1 MNTQTFAP
9 AAPNNALS
17 AGILQAIDW
26 VDAARRQSPRLER
39 EADRLI
45 QRLRRCHNRAA
56 RLENTRPA
64 QLAIGLYG
72 HNAAA
77 KAHLLAALAPGAK
90 RFNADISLAVRYCT
104 AAEAGPAEYP
114 IALAL
119 LNEAQWLAITLDAA
133 AMSGFRPDWDARAI
147 ADHLQTLA
155 RHRQTIAVDGLD
167 GNDVLALWDSLRRH
181 GGKAQHTLDR
191 HFWPQA
197 VTLAPQLSIDDRAR
211 LFAPLW
217 GEDPTLTARYRQLA
231 HALQAL
237 GGSRQ
242 VHAPRR
248 ALALLTASTAPE
260 NAAFAVLTEQGD
272 EREIGLSDLAWLTA
286 EVTTALPP
294 AAQAGLPAD
303 VALIDLPGSRSC
315 PQAEPTQRLQQ
326 AKRAHLLTRCADG
339 LHASLLLVTDA
350 AATPQDAARIGQ
362 ALAGWVDHTQGET
375 PALRQR
381 RKPGLIWAITPFD
394 QRQEGKSRPDDAVQ
408 RQVGEPG
415 DSWATLLALD
425 EQDCRRMVNYLAAQA
440 RPAHKQARLLEL
452 REELQRELTE
462 SLLGNWLTAADP
474 HATQQR
480 AQQLLRALQAQAG
493 RHGELLER
501 LLPQRDTLRQLYQ
514 QQQHAAPTP
523 TATPSPFGLDIDLF
537 GAQEPAA
544 AGGQPASPFAARIF
558 ADWINHLR
566 ALPDNRQ
573 LLDLLGVDKPHLELL
588 VDALIGAACRLQ
600 LDDEL
605 QRALCAGG
613 LPEQGE
619 DRQISQAL
627 ALLGDFVAWLGFQR
641 RDAAMRPESRVNPG
655 QPIFT
660 PPPQPAV
667 DWSGQQRLTRLAP
680 TPTKNTAFYIYDW
693 LIGLQTLLAENAAQ
707 AQPALADEQRA
718 ELAAIVAAL
727 RAVP

>member
-1 MNTQTFAP
+1 MNTQTFTP

-17 AGILQAIDW
+17 AGILQAIGW

-56 RLENTRPA
+56 RLENTCPA
-64 QLAIGLYG
+64 QVAIGLYG

-90 RFNADISLAVRYCT
+90 RFNADLSLAVRYCT

-119 LNEAQWLAITLDAA
+119 LNEAQWLAIMLDAA
-133 AMSGFRPDWDARAI
+133 AMGGFRLDWDARAI
-147 ADHLQTLA
+147 AGHLQTLA
-155 RHRQTIAVDGLD
+155 RHRQAIAPDGLSD
-167 GNDVLALWDSLRRH
+167 GDVLALWDSQRRH
-181 GGKAQHTLDR
+181 GDKGQQTLDR

-197 VTLAPQLSIDDRAR
+197 VALAPQLSIDDRAR

-217 GEDPTLTARYRQLA
+217 GEEPTLTTHYRQLA
-231 HALQAL
+231 HTLHAL

-248 ALALLTASTAPE
+248 ALTLLTASAAPE
-260 NAAFAVLTEQGD
+260 NTAIVVMAEHGD
-272 EREIGLSDLAWLTA
+272 EREIALSDLVWLTA
-286 EVTTALPP
+286 EVTTVLPQT
-294 AAQAGLPAD
+294 AQAGLPAD
-303 VALIDLPGSRSC
+303 VALIDLPGSCAR

-326 AKRAHLLTRCADG
+326 AKRAHLLARCADG
-339 LHASLLLVTDA
+339 LHANLLLVADA

-394 QRQEGKSRPDDAVQ
+394 PRQEGKPRPDDAVQ

-474 HATQQR
+474 YATQQR

-523 TATPSPFGLDIDLF
+523 ATPAPFGLDIDLF
-537 GAQEPAA
+537 GAPETPAPGEP
-544 AGGQPASPFAARIF
+544 PTSPFATRIF

-566 ALPDNRQ
+566 SLPDSRR

-588 VDALIGAACRLQ
+588 VDALIGAACRQ
-600 LDDEL
+600 RLDDEL
-605 QRALCAGG
+605 ERALCAGG

-707 AQPALADEQRA
+707 VQPALAYEQRA
-718 ELAAIVAAL
+718 ALAAIVAAL
-727 RAVP
+727 RAVS

>member
-440 RPAHKQARLLEL
+440 RPSHKQARLLEL

-641 RDAAMRPESRVNPG
+641 RDAATRPESRVNPG

-693 LIGLQTLLAENAAQ
+693 LIGLQTLLAANAAQ

-727 RAVP
+727 R

>member
-39 EADRLI
+39 EADRLTL
-45 QRLRRCHNRAA
+45 RLRRCHNRAA
-56 RLENTRPA
+56 RLENTCPA
-64 QLAIGLYG
+64 QVAIGLYG

-90 RFNADISLAVRYCT
+90 RFNADLSIAVRYCT

-133 AMSGFRPDWDARAI
+133 AMGGFRLDWDARAI
-147 ADHLQTLA
+147 AGHLQTLA
-155 RHRQTIAVDGLD
+155 RHRQAIAPDGLSD
-167 GNDVLALWDSLRRH
+167 GDVLALWDSQRRH
-181 GGKAQHTLDR
+181 GDKGQQTLDR

-197 VTLAPQLSIDDRAR
+197 VALAPQLSIDDRAR

-217 GEDPTLTARYRQLA
+217 GEEPTLTTHYRQLA
-231 HALQAL
+231 HTLHAL
-237 GGSRQ
+237 GDSRQ

-248 ALALLTASTAPE
+248 ALTLLTASAAPE
-260 NAAFAVLTEQGD
+260 NTTIVVMAEHDG
-272 EREIGLSDLAWLTA
+272 EREIALSDLVWLTA
-286 EVTTALPP
+286 EVTTVLPQT
-294 AAQAGLPAD
+294 AQAGLPAD
-303 VALIDLPGSRSC
+303 VALIDLPGSCAR

-326 AKRAHLLTRCADG
+326 AKRAHLLARCADG
-339 LHASLLLVTDA
+339 LHANLLLVADA

-394 QRQEGKSRPDDAVQ
+394 PRQEGKPRPDDAVQ

-523 TATPSPFGLDIDLF
+523 ATPAPFGLDIDLF
-537 GAQEPAA
+537 GAPETPAPGEP
-544 AGGQPASPFAARIF
+544 PTSPFATRIF

-566 ALPDNRQ
+566 SLPDSRR

-588 VDALIGAACRLQ
+588 VDALIGAACRQ
-600 LDDEL
+600 RLDDEL
-605 QRALCAGG
+605 ERALCAGG

-641 RDAAMRPESRVNPG
+641 RDAATRPESRVNPG

-718 ELAAIVAAL
+718 ALAAIVAAL
-727 RAVP
+727 RAVS

>member
-1 MNTQTFAP
+1 MKATTTVQS
-9 AAPNNALS
+9 APNNALS

-26 VDAARRQSPRLER
+26 VDAARRQSARLEQ
-39 EADRLI
+39 EADRLTL
-45 QRLRRCHNRAA
+45 RLRRCHNRAVQ
-56 RLENTRPA
+56 LENTQPA
-64 QLAIGLYG
+64 QVAIGLYG

-90 RFNADISLAVRYCT
+90 RFSADLSLAVRYCT

-133 AMSGFRPDWDARAI
+133 AMGGFRLDWDARAI
-147 ADHLQTLA
+147 AGHLQTLA
-155 RHRQTIAVDGLD
+155 RHRQAVAPDGLSD
-167 GNDVLALWDSLRRH
+167 SDVLALWDSQRRH
-181 GGKAQHTLDR
+181 GDKGQQTLDR

-197 VTLAPQLSIDDRAR
+197 VALAPQLSIDDRAR

-217 GEDPTLTARYRQLA
+217 GEETTLTTHYRQLA
-231 HALQAL
+231 HTLHAL
-237 GGSRQ
+237 GDSRQ

-248 ALALLTASTAPE
+248 ALTLLTASAAPE
-260 NAAFAVLTEQGD
+260 NTAIVVMAEHGG
-272 EREIGLSDLAWLTA
+272 EREIALSDLAWLTA
-286 EVTTALPP
+286 EVTTGLPQT
-294 AAQAGLPAD
+294 AQAGLPAD
-303 VALIDLPGSRSC
+303 VALIDLPGSRAR
-315 PQAEPTQRLQQ
+315 PQAEPAQRLQQ

-339 LHASLLLVTDA
+339 LDANLLLVTDA
-350 AATPQDAARIGQ
+350 AAAPQDAARIGQ

-394 QRQEGKSRPDDAVQ
+394 PRQEGKPRPDDAVQ

-452 REELQRELTE
+452 REELQRELTD

-474 HATQQR
+474 YATQQR

-523 TATPSPFGLDIDLF
+523 ATPAPFGLDIDLF
-537 GAQEPAA
+537 GAPETPASGEP
-544 AGGQPASPFAARIF
+544 PASPFAARVF

-566 ALPDNRQ
+566 SLPDNRR

-588 VDALIGAACRLQ
+588 VDALIGAACRQ
-600 LDDEL
+600 RLDDEL
-605 QRALCAGG
+605 ERALCAGG

-641 RDAAMRPESRVNPG
+641 RDAATRPESRVNPG

-707 AQPALADEQRA
+707 AQPALADEQRGA
-718 ELAAIVAAL
+718 LTAIVAAL

>member
-56 RLENTRPA
+56 RLENTCPA
-64 QLAIGLYG
+64 QVAIGLYG

-90 RFNADISLAVRYCT
+90 RFNADLSLAVRYCT

-133 AMSGFRPDWDARAI
+133 AMGGFRLDWDARAI
-147 ADHLQTLA
+147 AGHLQTLA
-155 RHRQTIAVDGLD
+155 RHRQAIAPDGLSD
-167 GNDVLALWDSLRRH
+167 GDVLALWDSQRRH
-181 GGKAQHTLDR
+181 GDKGQQTLDR

-197 VTLAPQLSIDDRAR
+197 VALAPQLSIDDRAR

-217 GEDPTLTARYRQLA
+217 GEESTLTTHYRQLA
-231 HALQAL
+231 HTLHAL
-237 GGSRQ
+237 GDSRQ

-248 ALALLTASTAPE
+248 ALTLLTASAAPE
-260 NAAFAVLTEQGD
+260 NTAIVVMAEHGG
-272 EREIGLSDLAWLTA
+272 EREIALSDLVWLTA
-286 EVTTALPP
+286 EVTTVLPQT
-294 AAQAGLPAD
+294 AQAGLPAD
-303 VALIDLPGSRSC
+303 VALIDLPGSCAR

-326 AKRAHLLTRCADG
+326 AKRAHLLARCADG
-339 LHASLLLVTDA
+339 LHANLLLVADA

-394 QRQEGKSRPDDAVQ
+394 PRQEGKPRPDDAVQ
-408 RQVGEPG
+408 RQVGDPG

-474 HATQQR
+474 YAPQQR

-523 TATPSPFGLDIDLF
+523 ATPAPFGLDIDLF
-537 GAQEPAA
+537 GAPETPAPGEP
-544 AGGQPASPFAARIF
+544 PTSPFATRIF

-566 ALPDNRQ
+566 SLPDSRR

-588 VDALIGAACRLQ
+588 VDALIGAACRQ
-600 LDDEL
+600 RLDDEL
-605 QRALCAGG
+605 ERALCAGG

-641 RDAAMRPESRVNPG
+641 RDAATRPESRVNPG

-718 ELAAIVAAL
+718 ALAAIVAAL
-727 RAVP
+727 RAVS

>member
-77 KAHLLAALAPGAK
+77 KNHLLAALAPGAK

-133 AMSGFRPDWDARAI
+133 AMSGFRPDWDARTI

-315 PQAEPTQRLQQ
+315 PQAEPMQRLQQ

-641 RDAAMRPESRVNPG
+641 RDAATRPESRVNPG

-727 RAVP
+727 R

>member
-39 EADRLI
+39 EADRLTL
-45 QRLRRCHNRAA
+45 RLRRCHNRAA
-56 RLENTRPA
+56 RLENTCPA
-64 QLAIGLYG
+64 QVAIGLYG

-90 RFNADISLAVRYCT
+90 RFNADLSLAVRYCT

-133 AMSGFRPDWDARAI
+133 AMGGFRLDWDARAI
-147 ADHLQTLA
+147 AGHLQTLA
-155 RHRQTIAVDGLD
+155 RHRQAIAPDGLSD
-167 GNDVLALWDSLRRH
+167 GDVLALWDSQRRH
-181 GGKAQHTLDR
+181 GDKGQQTLDR

-197 VTLAPQLSIDDRAR
+197 VALAPQLSIDDRAR

-217 GEDPTLTARYRQLA
+217 GEEPTLTTHYRQLA
-231 HALQAL
+231 HTLHAL
-237 GGSRQ
+237 GDSRQ

-248 ALALLTASTAPE
+248 ALTLLTASAAPE
-260 NAAFAVLTEQGD
+260 NTTIVVMAEHDG
-272 EREIGLSDLAWLTA
+272 EREIALSDLVWLTA
-286 EVTTALPP
+286 EVTTVLPQT
-294 AAQAGLPAD
+294 AQAGLPAD
-303 VALIDLPGSRSC
+303 VALIDLPGSCAR

-326 AKRAHLLTRCADG
+326 AKRAHLLARCADG
-339 LHASLLLVTDA
+339 LHANLLLVADA

-394 QRQEGKSRPDDAVQ
+394 PRQEGKPRPDDAVQ

-523 TATPSPFGLDIDLF
+523 ATPAPFGLDIDLF
-537 GAQEPAA
+537 GAPETPAPGEP
-544 AGGQPASPFAARIF
+544 PTSPFATRIF

-566 ALPDNRQ
+566 SLPDSRR

-588 VDALIGAACRLQ
+588 VDALIGAACRQ
-600 LDDEL
+600 RLDDEL
-605 QRALCAGG
+605 ERALCAGG

-641 RDAAMRPESRVNPG
+641 RDAATRPESRVNPG

-718 ELAAIVAAL
+718 ALAAIVAAL
-727 RAVP
+727 RAVS

>member
-474 HATQQR
+474 HATQHR

-641 RDAAMRPESRVNPG
+641 RDAATRPESRVNPG

-707 AQPALADEQRA
+707 AQPALADDQRA

-727 RAVP
+727 R

>member
-39 EADRLI
+39 EADRLTL
-45 QRLRRCHNRAA
+45 RLRRCHNRAA
-56 RLENTRPA
+56 RLENTCPA
-64 QLAIGLYG
+64 QVAIGLYG

-90 RFNADISLAVRYCT
+90 RFNADLSLAVRYCT

-133 AMSGFRPDWDARAI
+133 AMGGFRLDWDARAI
-147 ADHLQTLA
+147 AGHLQTLA
-155 RHRQTIAVDGLD
+155 RHRQAIAPDGLSD
-167 GNDVLALWDSLRRH
+167 GDVLALWDSQRRH
-181 GGKAQHTLDR
+181 GDKGQQTLDR

-197 VTLAPQLSIDDRAR
+197 VALAPQLSIDDRAR

-217 GEDPTLTARYRQLA
+217 GEEPTLTTHYRQLA
-231 HALQAL
+231 HTLHAL
-237 GGSRQ
+237 GDSRQ

-248 ALALLTASTAPE
+248 ALTLLTASAVPE
-260 NAAFAVLTEQGD
+260 NTTIVVMAEHDG
-272 EREIGLSDLAWLTA
+272 EREIALSDLVWLTA
-286 EVTTALPP
+286 EVTTVLPQT
-294 AAQAGLPAD
+294 AQAGLPAD
-303 VALIDLPGSRSC
+303 VALIDLPGSCAR

-326 AKRAHLLTRCADG
+326 AKRAHLLARCADG
-339 LHASLLLVTDA
+339 LHANLLLVADA

-394 QRQEGKSRPDDAVQ
+394 PRQEGKPRPDDAVQ

-523 TATPSPFGLDIDLF
+523 ATPAPFGLDIDLF
-537 GAQEPAA
+537 GAPETPAPGEP
-544 AGGQPASPFAARIF
+544 PTSPFATRIF

-566 ALPDNRQ
+566 SLPDSRR

-588 VDALIGAACRLQ
+588 VDALIGAACRQ
-600 LDDEL
+600 RLDDEL
-605 QRALCAGG
+605 ERALCAGG

-641 RDAAMRPESRVNPG
+641 RDAATRPESRVNPG

-718 ELAAIVAAL
+718 ALAAIVAAL
-727 RAVP
+727 RAVS

>member
-77 KAHLLAALAPGAK
+77 KNHLLAALAPGAK

-480 AQQLLRALQAQAG
+480 AHQLLRALQAQAG

-641 RDAAMRPESRVNPG
+641 RDAATRPESRVNPG

-727 RAVP
+727 R

>member
-39 EADRLI
+39 EADRLTL
-45 QRLRRCHNRAA
+45 RLRRCHNRAA
-56 RLENTRPA
+56 RLENTCPA
-64 QLAIGLYG
+64 QVAIGLYG

-90 RFNADISLAVRYCT
+90 RFNADLSLAVRYCT

-133 AMSGFRPDWDARAI
+133 AMGGFRLDWDARAI
-147 ADHLQTLA
+147 AGHLQTLA
-155 RHRQTIAVDGLD
+155 RHRQAIAPDGLSD
-167 GNDVLALWDSLRRH
+167 GDVLALWDSQRRH
-181 GGKAQHTLDR
+181 GDKGQQTLDR

-197 VTLAPQLSIDDRAR
+197 VALAPQLSIDDRAR

-217 GEDPTLTARYRQLA
+217 GEEPTLTTHYRQLA
-231 HALQAL
+231 HTLHAL
-237 GGSRQ
+237 GDSRQ

-248 ALALLTASTAPE
+248 ALTLLTASAAPE
-260 NAAFAVLTEQGD
+260 NTTIVVMAEHDG
-272 EREIGLSDLAWLTA
+272 EREIALSDLVWLTA
-286 EVTTALPP
+286 EVTTVLPQT
-294 AAQAGLPAD
+294 AQAGLPAD
-303 VALIDLPGSRSC
+303 VALIDLPGSCAR

-326 AKRAHLLTRCADG
+326 AKRAHLLARCADG
-339 LHASLLLVTDA
+339 LHANLLLVADA

-394 QRQEGKSRPDDAVQ
+394 PRQEGKPRPDDAVQ

-523 TATPSPFGLDIDLF
+523 ATPAPFGLDIDLF
-537 GAQEPAA
+537 GAPETPAPGEP
-544 AGGQPASPFAARIF
+544 PTSPFATRIF

-566 ALPDNRQ
+566 SLPDSRR

-588 VDALIGAACRLQ
+588 VDALIGAACRQ
-600 LDDEL
+600 RLDDEL
-605 QRALCAGG
+605 ERALCAGG

-641 RDAAMRPESRVNPG
+641 RDAATRPESRVNPG

-718 ELAAIVAAL
+718 ALAAIVAAL
-727 RAVP
+727 RAAP

>member
-77 KAHLLAALAPGAK
+77 KNHLLAALAPGAK

-286 EVTTALPP
+286 EVSTALPP

-462 SLLGNWLTAADP
+462 SLLGNWLTTADP
-474 HATQQR
+474 HAPQQR

-501 LLPQRDTLRQLYQ
+501 LLPQRHTLRQLYQ

-641 RDAAMRPESRVNPG
+641 RDAATRPESRVNPG

-727 RAVP
+727 R

>member
-39 EADRLI
+39 EADRLTL
-45 QRLRRCHNRAA
+45 RLRRCHNRAA
-56 RLENTRPA
+56 RLENTCPA
-64 QLAIGLYG
+64 QVAIGLYG

-90 RFNADISLAVRYCT
+90 RFNADLSLAVRYCT

-133 AMSGFRPDWDARAI
+133 AMGGFRLDWDARAI
-147 ADHLQTLA
+147 AGHLQTLA
-155 RHRQTIAVDGLD
+155 RHRQAIAPDGLSD
-167 GNDVLALWDSLRRH
+167 GDVLALWDSQRRH
-181 GGKAQHTLDR
+181 GDKGQQTLDR

-197 VTLAPQLSIDDRAR
+197 VALAPQLSIDDRAR

-217 GEDPTLTARYRQLA
+217 GEEPTLTTHYRQLA
-231 HALQAL
+231 HTLHAL
-237 GGSRQ
+237 GDSRQ

-248 ALALLTASTAPE
+248 ALTLLTASAAPE
-260 NAAFAVLTEQGD
+260 NTAIVVMAEHDG
-272 EREIGLSDLAWLTA
+272 EREIALSDLVWLTA
-286 EVTTALPP
+286 EVTTVLPQT
-294 AAQAGLPAD
+294 AQAGLPAD
-303 VALIDLPGSRSC
+303 VALIDLPGSCAR

-326 AKRAHLLTRCADG
+326 AKRAHLLARCADG
-339 LHASLLLVTDA
+339 LHANLLLVADA

-394 QRQEGKSRPDDAVQ
+394 PRQEGKPRPDDAVQ

-523 TATPSPFGLDIDLF
+523 ATPAPFGLDIDLF
-537 GAQEPAA
+537 GAPETPAPGEP
-544 AGGQPASPFAARIF
+544 PTSPFATRIF

-566 ALPDNRQ
+566 SLPDSRR

-588 VDALIGAACRLQ
+588 VDALIGAACRQ
-600 LDDEL
+600 RLDDEL
-605 QRALCAGG
+605 ERALCAGG

-641 RDAAMRPESRVNPG
+641 RDAATRPESRVNPG

-718 ELAAIVAAL
+718 ALAAIVAAL
-727 RAVP
+727 RAAP

>member
-77 KAHLLAALAPGAK
+77 KNHLLAALAPGAK

-217 GEDPTLTARYRQLA
+217 GEEPTLTARYRQLA

-272 EREIGLSDLAWLTA
+272 EREVGLSDLAWLTA

-326 AKRAHLLTRCADG
+326 AKRAHLLTRGADG
-339 LHASLLLVTDA
+339 LHTSLLLVTDA

-641 RDAAMRPESRVNPG
+641 RDAATRPESRVNPG

>member
-1 MNTQTFAP
+1 MKATTTVQS
-9 AAPNNALS
+9 APNNALS

-26 VDAARRQSPRLER
+26 VDAARRHSARLER

-45 QRLRRCHNRAA
+45 QHLRRCHNRAA
-56 RLENTRPA
+56 LLENTRPA
-64 QLAIGLYG
+64 QVAIGLYG

-90 RFNADISLAVRYCT
+90 RFDADLSLAVRYCT
-104 AAEAGPAEYP
+104 AAEAGPADYP

-119 LNEAQWLAITLDAA
+119 LDEAQWLAITIDAA
-133 AMSGFRPDWDARAI
+133 AMSGFRQDWDARAI
-147 ADHLQTLA
+147 VDHLQALT
-155 RHRQTIAVDGLD
+155 RHRQAVAIDGLD
-167 GNDVLALWDSLRRH
+167 GNAVLALWDNQRRH
-181 GGKAQHTLDR
+181 GGKEQPTLDR

-217 GEDPTLTARYRQLA
+217 GEEATLTARYRQLA

-237 GGSRQ
+237 DGSRR

-248 ALALLTASTAPE
+248 ALALLTANAVPE
-260 NAAFAVLTEQGD
+260 NATIAVMTEQGD
-272 EREIGLSDLAWLTA
+272 EREIALSDLAWLTA
-286 EVTTALPP
+286 EVTTVLSQT
-294 AAQAGLPAD
+294 AQAGLPAD

-315 PQAEPTQRLQQ
+315 PQAEPAQRLQQ

-339 LHASLLLVTDA
+339 LHANLLLVTDA
-350 AATPQDAARIGQ
+350 AAAPQDAARIGQ

-394 QRQEGKSRPDDAVQ
+394 PRQEGKPRPDDAVQ

-452 REELQRELTE
+452 REELQRELTD

-474 HATQQR
+474 YATQQR

-523 TATPSPFGLDIDLF
+523 ATPAPFGLDIDLF
-537 GAQEPAA
+537 GAPETPASGEP
-544 AGGQPASPFAARIF
+544 PASPFAARVF

-566 ALPDNRQ
+566 SLPDNRR

-588 VDALIGAACRLQ
+588 VDALIGAACRQ
-600 LDDEL
+600 RLDDEL
-605 QRALCAGG
+605 ERALCAGG

-641 RDAAMRPESRVNPG
+641 RDAATRPESRVNPG

-707 AQPALADEQRA
+707 AQPALADEQRGA
-718 ELAAIVAAL
+718 LTAIVAAL

>member
-56 RLENTRPA
+56 RLENTCPA
-64 QLAIGLYG
+64 QVAIGLYG

-90 RFNADISLAVRYCT
+90 RFNADLSLAVRYCT

-133 AMSGFRPDWDARAI
+133 AMGGFRLDWDARAI
-147 ADHLQTLA
+147 AGHLQTLA
-155 RHRQTIAVDGLD
+155 RHRQAIAPDALSDG
-167 GNDVLALWDSLRRH
+167 DVLALWDSQRRH
-181 GGKAQHTLDR
+181 GDKGQQTLDR

-197 VTLAPQLSIDDRAR
+197 VALAPQLSIDDRAR

-217 GEDPTLTARYRQLA
+217 GEEPTLTTHYRQLA
-231 HALQAL
+231 HTLHAL
-237 GGSRQ
+237 GDSRQ

-248 ALALLTASTAPE
+248 ALTLLTASAAPE
-260 NAAFAVLTEQGD
+260 NTAIVVMAEHGG
-272 EREIGLSDLAWLTA
+272 EREIALSDLVWLTA
-286 EVTTALPP
+286 EVTTVLPQT
-294 AAQAGLPAD
+294 AQAGLPAD
-303 VALIDLPGSRSC
+303 VALIDLPGSCAR

-326 AKRAHLLTRCADG
+326 AKRAHLLARCADG
-339 LHASLLLVTDA
+339 LHANLLLVADA

-394 QRQEGKSRPDDAVQ
+394 PRQEGKPRPDDAVQ

-474 HATQQR
+474 YATQQR

-523 TATPSPFGLDIDLF
+523 ATPAPFGLDIDLF
-537 GAQEPAA
+537 GAPETPAPGEP
-544 AGGQPASPFAARIF
+544 PTSPFATRIF

-566 ALPDNRQ
+566 SLPDSRR

-588 VDALIGAACRLQ
+588 VDALIGAACRQ
-600 LDDEL
+600 RLDDEL
-605 QRALCAGG
+605 ERALCAGG

-641 RDAAMRPESRVNPG
+641 RDAATRPESRVNPG

-718 ELAAIVAAL
+718 ALAAIVAAL
-727 RAVP
+727 RAAP

>member
-56 RLENTRPA
+56 RLENTCPA
-64 QLAIGLYG
+64 QVAIGLYG

-90 RFNADISLAVRYCT
+90 RFNADLSLAVRYCT

-133 AMSGFRPDWDARAI
+133 AMGGFRLDWDARAI
-147 ADHLQTLA
+147 AGHLQTLA
-155 RHRQTIAVDGLD
+155 HHRQAIAPDGLSD
-167 GNDVLALWDSLRRH
+167 GDVLALWDSQRRH
-181 GGKAQHTLDR
+181 GDKGQQTLDR

-197 VTLAPQLSIDDRAR
+197 VALAPQLSIDDRAR

-217 GEDPTLTARYRQLA
+217 GEEPTLTTHYRQLA
-231 HALQAL
+231 HTLHAL
-237 GGSRQ
+237 GDSRQ

-248 ALALLTASTAPE
+248 ALTLLTASAAPE
-260 NAAFAVLTEQGD
+260 NTAIVVMAEHGG
-272 EREIGLSDLAWLTA
+272 EREIALSDLVWLTA
-286 EVTTALPP
+286 EVTTVLPQT
-294 AAQAGLPAD
+294 AQAGLPAD
-303 VALIDLPGSRSC
+303 VALIDLPGSCAR

-326 AKRAHLLTRCADG
+326 AKRAHLLARCADG
-339 LHASLLLVTDA
+339 LHANLLLVADA

-394 QRQEGKSRPDDAVQ
+394 PRQEGKPRPDDAVQ

-474 HATQQR
+474 YATQQR

-514 QQQHAAPTP
+514 QQQHAVPTP
-523 TATPSPFGLDIDLF
+523 ATPAPFGLDIDLF
-537 GAQEPAA
+537 GAPETPAPGEP
-544 AGGQPASPFAARIF
+544 PTSPFATRIF

-566 ALPDNRQ
+566 SLPDSRR

-588 VDALIGAACRLQ
+588 VDALIGAACRQ
-600 LDDEL
+600 RLDDEL
-605 QRALCAGG
+605 ERALCAGG

-641 RDAAMRPESRVNPG
+641 RDAATRPESRVNPG

-680 TPTKNTAFYIYDW
+680 TPTKSTAFYIYDW

-718 ELAAIVAAL
+718 DLAAIVAAL
-727 RAVP
+727 RAAP

>member
-77 KAHLLAALAPGAK
+77 KNHLLAALAPGAK

-294 AAQAGLPAD
+294 AAQAGLPTD

-641 RDAAMRPESRVNPG
+641 RDAATRPESRVNPG

-727 RAVP
+727 R

>member
-39 EADRLI
+39 EADRLTL
-45 QRLRRCHNRAA
+45 RLRRCHNRAA
-56 RLENTRPA
+56 RLENTCPA
-64 QLAIGLYG
+64 QVAIGLYG

-90 RFNADISLAVRYCT
+90 HFNADLSLAVRYCT

-133 AMSGFRPDWDARAI
+133 AMGGFRLDWDARAI
-147 ADHLQTLA
+147 AGHLQTLA
-155 RHRQTIAVDGLD
+155 RHRQAIAPDGLSD
-167 GNDVLALWDSLRRH
+167 GDVLALWDSQRRH
-181 GGKAQHTLDR
+181 GDKGQQTLDR

-197 VTLAPQLSIDDRAR
+197 VALAPQLSIDDRAR

-217 GEDPTLTARYRQLA
+217 GEEPTLTTHYRQLA
-231 HALQAL
+231 HTLHAL
-237 GGSRQ
+237 GDSRQ

-248 ALALLTASTAPE
+248 ALTLLTASAAPE
-260 NAAFAVLTEQGD
+260 NTAIVVMAEHGG
-272 EREIGLSDLAWLTA
+272 EREIALSDLVWLTA
-286 EVTTALPP
+286 EVTTVLPQT
-294 AAQAGLPAD
+294 AQAGLPAD
-303 VALIDLPGSRSC
+303 VALIDLPGSCAR

-326 AKRAHLLTRCADG
+326 AKRAHLLARCADG
-339 LHASLLLVTDA
+339 LHANLLLVADA

-394 QRQEGKSRPDDAVQ
+394 PRQEGKPRPDDAVQ

-523 TATPSPFGLDIDLF
+523 ATPAPFGLDIDLF
-537 GAQEPAA
+537 GAPETPAPGEP
-544 AGGQPASPFAARIF
+544 PTSPFATRIF

-566 ALPDNRQ
+566 SLPDSRR

-588 VDALIGAACRLQ
+588 VDALIGAACRQ
-600 LDDEL
+600 RLDDEL
-605 QRALCAGG
+605 ERALCAGG

-641 RDAAMRPESRVNPG
+641 RDAATRPESRVNPG

-718 ELAAIVAAL
+718 ALAAIVAAL
-727 RAVP
+727 RAAP

>member
-1 MNTQTFAP
+1 
-9 AAPNNALS
+9 
-17 AGILQAIDW
+17 
-26 VDAARRQSPRLER
+26 
-39 EADRLI
+39 
-45 QRLRRCHNRAA
+45 
-56 RLENTRPA
+56 
-64 QLAIGLYG
+64 
-72 HNAAA
+72 
-77 KAHLLAALAPGAK
+77 
-90 RFNADISLAVRYCT
+90 
-104 AAEAGPAEYP
+104 
-114 IALAL
+114 
-119 LNEAQWLAITLDAA
+119 
-133 AMSGFRPDWDARAI
+133 
-147 ADHLQTLA
+147 
-155 RHRQTIAVDGLD
+155 
-167 GNDVLALWDSLRRH
+167 
-181 GGKAQHTLDR
+181 
-191 HFWPQA
+191 
-197 VTLAPQLSIDDRAR
+197 
-211 LFAPLW
+211 
-217 GEDPTLTARYRQLA
+217 
-231 HALQAL
+231 
-237 GGSRQ
+237 
-242 VHAPRR
+242 
-248 ALALLTASTAPE
+248 
-260 NAAFAVLTEQGD
+260 
-272 EREIGLSDLAWLTA
+272 DLVWLTA
-286 EVTTALPP
+286 EVTTVLPQP
-294 AAQAGLPAD
+294 AQAGLPAD
-303 VALIDLPGSRSC
+303 VALIDLPGSCAR

-326 AKRAHLLTRCADG
+326 AKRAHLLARCADG
-339 LHASLLLVTDA
+339 LHANLLLVADA

-394 QRQEGKSRPDDAVQ
+394 PRQEGKPRPDDAVQ

-415 DSWATLLALD
+415 GSWATLLALD

-474 HATQQR
+474 YATQQR

-523 TATPSPFGLDIDLF
+523 ATPAPFGLDIDLF
-537 GAQEPAA
+537 GAPETPAPGEP
-544 AGGQPASPFAARIF
+544 PTSPFAARIF

-566 ALPDNRQ
+566 SLPDSRR

-588 VDALIGAACRLQ
+588 VDALIGAACRQ
-600 LDDEL
+600 RLDDEL
-605 QRALCAGG
+605 ERALCAGG

-641 RDAAMRPESRVNPG
+641 RDAATRPESRVNPG

-680 TPTKNTAFYIYDW
+680 TPTKSTAFYIYDW

-718 ELAAIVAAL
+718 DLAAIVAAL
-727 RAVP
+727 RAAP

>member
-39 EADRLI
+39 EADRLTL
-45 QRLRRCHNRAA
+45 RLRRCHNRAA
-56 RLENTRPA
+56 RLENTCPA
-64 QLAIGLYG
+64 QVAIGLYG

-90 RFNADISLAVRYCT
+90 RFNADLSLAVRYCT

-133 AMSGFRPDWDARAI
+133 AMGGFRLDWDARAI
-147 ADHLQTLA
+147 AGHLQTLA
-155 RHRQTIAVDGLD
+155 RHRQAIAPDGLSD
-167 GNDVLALWDSLRRH
+167 GDVLALWDSQRRH
-181 GGKAQHTLDR
+181 GDKGQQTLDR

-197 VTLAPQLSIDDRAR
+197 VALAPQLSIDDRAR

-217 GEDPTLTARYRQLA
+217 GEEPTLTTHYRQLA
-231 HALQAL
+231 HTLHAL
-237 GGSRQ
+237 GDSRQ

-248 ALALLTASTAPE
+248 ALTLLTASAAPE
-260 NAAFAVLTEQGD
+260 NTAIVVMAEHDG
-272 EREIGLSDLAWLTA
+272 EREIALSDLVWLTA
-286 EVTTALPP
+286 EVTTVLPQT
-294 AAQAGLPAD
+294 AQAGLPAD
-303 VALIDLPGSRSC
+303 VALIDLPGSCAR

-326 AKRAHLLTRCADG
+326 AKRAHLLARCADG
-339 LHASLLLVTDA
+339 LHANLLLVADA

-394 QRQEGKSRPDDAVQ
+394 PRQEGKPRPDDAVQ

-523 TATPSPFGLDIDLF
+523 ATPAPFGLDIDLF
-537 GAQEPAA
+537 GAPETPAPGEP
-544 AGGQPASPFAARIF
+544 PTSPFATRIF

-566 ALPDNRQ
+566 SLPDSRR

-588 VDALIGAACRLQ
+588 VDALIGAACRQ
-600 LDDEL
+600 RLDDEL
-605 QRALCAGG
+605 ERALCAGG

-641 RDAAMRPESRVNPG
+641 RDAATRPESRVNPG

-718 ELAAIVAAL
+718 ALAAIVAAL
-727 RAVP
+727 RAVS

>member
-39 EADRLI
+39 EADRLTL
-45 QRLRRCHNRAA
+45 RLRRCHNRAA
-56 RLENTRPA
+56 QLENTCPA
-64 QLAIGLYG
+64 QVAIGLYG

-90 RFNADISLAVRYCT
+90 RFNADLSLAVRYCT

-133 AMSGFRPDWDARAI
+133 AMGGFRLDWDARAI
-147 ADHLQTLA
+147 AGHLQTLA
-155 RHRQTIAVDGLD
+155 RHRQAIAPDGLSD
-167 GNDVLALWDSLRRH
+167 GDVLALWDSQRRH
-181 GGKAQHTLDR
+181 GDKGQQTLDR

-197 VTLAPQLSIDDRAR
+197 VALAPQLSIDDRAR

-217 GEDPTLTARYRQLA
+217 GEEPTLTTHYRQLA
-231 HALQAL
+231 HTLHAL
-237 GGSRQ
+237 GDSRQ

-248 ALALLTASTAPE
+248 ALTLLTASAAPE
-260 NAAFAVLTEQGD
+260 NTTIVVMAEHDG
-272 EREIGLSDLAWLTA
+272 EREIALSDLVWLTA
-286 EVTTALPP
+286 EVTTVLPQT
-294 AAQAGLPAD
+294 AQAGLPAD
-303 VALIDLPGSRSC
+303 VALIDLPGSCAR

-326 AKRAHLLTRCADG
+326 AKRAHLLARCADG
-339 LHASLLLVTDA
+339 LHANLLLVADA

-394 QRQEGKSRPDDAVQ
+394 PRQEGKPRPDDAVQ

-415 DSWATLLALD
+415 HSWATLLALD

-523 TATPSPFGLDIDLF
+523 ATPAPFGLDIDLF
-537 GAQEPAA
+537 GAPETPAPGEP
-544 AGGQPASPFAARIF
+544 PTSPFATRIF

-566 ALPDNRQ
+566 SLPDSRR

-588 VDALIGAACRLQ
+588 VDALIGAACRQ
-600 LDDEL
+600 RLDDEL
-605 QRALCAGG
+605 ERALCAGG

-641 RDAAMRPESRVNPG
+641 RDAATRPESRVNPG

-718 ELAAIVAAL
+718 ALAAIVAAL
-727 RAVP
+727 RAVS

>member
-56 RLENTRPA
+56 RLENTCPA
-64 QLAIGLYG
+64 QVAIGLYG

-90 RFNADISLAVRYCT
+90 RFNADLSLAVRYCT

-133 AMSGFRPDWDARAI
+133 AMGGFRLDWDARAI
-147 ADHLQTLA
+147 AGHLQTLA
-155 RHRQTIAVDGLD
+155 RHRQAIAPDALSDG
-167 GNDVLALWDSLRRH
+167 DVLALWDSQRRH
-181 GGKAQHTLDR
+181 GDKGQQTLDR

-197 VTLAPQLSIDDRAR
+197 VALAPQLSIDDRAR

-217 GEDPTLTARYRQLA
+217 GEEPTLTTHYRQLA
-231 HALQAL
+231 HTLHAL
-237 GGSRQ
+237 GDSRQ

-248 ALALLTASTAPE
+248 ALTLLTASAAPE
-260 NAAFAVLTEQGD
+260 NTAIVVMAEHGG
-272 EREIGLSDLAWLTA
+272 EREIALSDLVWLTA
-286 EVTTALPP
+286 EVTTVLPQT
-294 AAQAGLPAD
+294 AQAGLPAD
-303 VALIDLPGSRSC
+303 VALIDLPGSCAR

-326 AKRAHLLTRCADG
+326 AKRAHLLARCADG
-339 LHASLLLVTDA
+339 LHANLLLVADA

-394 QRQEGKSRPDDAVQ
+394 PRQEGKPRPDDAVQ

-474 HATQQR
+474 YATQQR

-523 TATPSPFGLDIDLF
+523 ATPAPFGLDIDLF
-537 GAQEPAA
+537 GAPETPAPGEP
-544 AGGQPASPFAARIF
+544 PTSPFATRIF

-566 ALPDNRQ
+566 SLPDSRR

-588 VDALIGAACRLQ
+588 VDALIGAACRQ
-600 LDDEL
+600 RLDDEL
-605 QRALCAGG
+605 ERALCAGG

-641 RDAAMRPESRVNPG
+641 RDAATRPESRVNPG

-718 ELAAIVAAL
+718 ALAAIVAAL
-727 RAVP
+727 RAVS

>member
-56 RLENTRPA
+56 RLENTCPA
-64 QLAIGLYG
+64 QVAIGLYG

-90 RFNADISLAVRYCT
+90 RFNADLSLAVRYCT

-119 LNEAQWLAITLDAA
+119 FNEAQWLAITLDAA
-133 AMSGFRPDWDARAI
+133 AMGGFRLDWDARAI
-147 ADHLQTLA
+147 AGHLQTLA
-155 RHRQTIAVDGLD
+155 RHRQAIAPDGLSD
-167 GNDVLALWDSLRRH
+167 GDVLALWDSQRRH
-181 GGKAQHTLDR
+181 GDKGQQTLDR

-197 VTLAPQLSIDDRAR
+197 VALAPQLSIDDRAR

-217 GEDPTLTARYRQLA
+217 GEEPTLTTHYRQLA
-231 HALQAL
+231 HTLHAL
-237 GGSRQ
+237 GDSRQ

-248 ALALLTASTAPE
+248 ALTLLTASAAPE
-260 NAAFAVLTEQGD
+260 NTAIVVMAEHGG
-272 EREIGLSDLAWLTA
+272 EREIALSDLVWLTA
-286 EVTTALPP
+286 EVTTVLPQT
-294 AAQAGLPAD
+294 AQAGLPAD
-303 VALIDLPGSRSC
+303 VALIDLPGSCAR

-326 AKRAHLLTRCADG
+326 AKRAHLLARCADG
-339 LHASLLLVTDA
+339 LHANLLLVADA

-394 QRQEGKSRPDDAVQ
+394 PRQAGKPRPDDAVQ

-474 HATQQR
+474 YATQQR

-523 TATPSPFGLDIDLF
+523 ATPAPFGLDIDLF
-537 GAQEPAA
+537 GAPETPAPGEP
-544 AGGQPASPFAARIF
+544 PTSPFATRIF

-566 ALPDNRQ
+566 SLPDSRR

-588 VDALIGAACRLQ
+588 VDALIGAACRQ
-600 LDDEL
+600 RLDDEL
-605 QRALCAGG
+605 ERALCAGG

-641 RDAAMRPESRVNPG
+641 RDAATRPESRVNPG

-680 TPTKNTAFYIYDW
+680 TPTKSTAFYIYDW

-718 ELAAIVAAL
+718 DLAAIVAAL
-727 RAVP
+727 RAAP

>member
-56 RLENTRPA
+56 RLENTCPA
-64 QLAIGLYG
+64 QVAIGLYG

-90 RFNADISLAVRYCT
+90 RFNADLSLAVRYCT

-133 AMSGFRPDWDARAI
+133 AMGGFRLDWDARAI
-147 ADHLQTLA
+147 AGHLQTLA
-155 RHRQTIAVDGLD
+155 RHRQAIAPDGLSD
-167 GNDVLALWDSLRRH
+167 GDVLALWDSQRRH
-181 GGKAQHTLDR
+181 GDKGQQTLDR

-197 VTLAPQLSIDDRAR
+197 VALAPQLSIDDRAR

-217 GEDPTLTARYRQLA
+217 GEEPTLTTHYRQLA
-231 HALQAL
+231 YTLHAL

-248 ALALLTASTAPE
+248 ALTLLTASATAE
-260 NAAFAVLTEQGD
+260 NTAIVVMAEHGG
-272 EREIGLSDLAWLTA
+272 EREIALSDLVWLTA
-286 EVTTALPP
+286 EVTTVLPQT
-294 AAQAGLPAD
+294 AQAGLPAD
-303 VALIDLPGSRSC
+303 VALIDLPGSCAR

-326 AKRAHLLTRCADG
+326 AKRAHLLARCADG
-339 LHASLLLVTDA
+339 LHANLLLVADA

-394 QRQEGKSRPDDAVQ
+394 PRQEGKPRPDDAVQ

-415 DSWATLLALD
+415 DNWATLLALD

-474 HATQQR
+474 YATQQR

-523 TATPSPFGLDIDLF
+523 ATPAPFGLDIDLF
-537 GAQEPAA
+537 GAPETPASGEP
-544 AGGQPASPFAARIF
+544 PTSPFAARIF

-566 ALPDNRQ
+566 SLPDSRR

-588 VDALIGAACRLQ
+588 VDALIGAACRQ
-600 LDDEL
+600 RLDDEL
-605 QRALCAGG
+605 ERALCAGG

-641 RDAAMRPESRVNPG
+641 RDAATRPESRVNPG

-693 LIGLQTLLAENAAQ
+693 LIGLQTLLAENAAMDS
-707 AQPALADEQRA
+707 ALGEAQRA
-718 ELAAIVAAL
+718 ELEEIVAAL
-727 RAVP
+727 R